1 MASRIC
7 LQVNGIDI
15 NFERFVDSF
24 IEHTVCG
31 MLASLDGTGPVK
43 DLDLT
48 LDGDDIRIILNGEAV
63 VVNTFVRKIMKST
76 FFGMVSPLK
85 GVNIKSAG
93 ELRSLQLKISR

>member
-1 MASRIC
+1 MAGRIC

-48 LDGDDIRIILNGEAV
+48 LDGDDIHILLNGKAV
-63 VVNTFVRKIMKST
+63 VINRFVQKIMKST
-76 FFGMVSPLK
+76 LFGMTAPIK
-85 GVNIKSAG
+85 GVNIKSAAD
-93 ELRSLQLKISR
+93 LTSLHLKITR